1 VVGDD
6 EVDGGGVFVIAKL
19 LKGELG
25 TEGGDDEVASTLKDG
40 LTSRGLNG
48 IVVKK
53 KQGGWHVF
61 LRCTVGVA
69 WCAERPAFV
78 FYALSECVHD

>member
-1 VVGDD
+1 
-6 EVDGGGVFVIAKL
+6 
-19 LKGELG
+19 
-25 TEGGDDEVASTLKDG
+25 
-40 LTSRGLNG
+40 
-48 IVVKK
+48 
-53 KQGGWHVF
+53 VF